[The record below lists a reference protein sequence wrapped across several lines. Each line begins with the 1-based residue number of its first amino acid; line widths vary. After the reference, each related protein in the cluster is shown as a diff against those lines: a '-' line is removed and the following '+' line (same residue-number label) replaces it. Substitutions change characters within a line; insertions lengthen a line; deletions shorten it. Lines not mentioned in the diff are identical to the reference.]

1 MWIMGC
7 LYAFLFMEP
16 ELITL
21 NLVPVIRDVIV
32 EDINH
37 DNKKDL
43 IVFSSEEDGYEKKI
57 IIFYQQSETP
67 KFNEKFSF
75 SFQIKEPCS
84 VIFITKI
91 GNEHNCLVIANS
103 ENLCLYRFK
112 DNEMVLER
120 TVTYP
125 NAFSYNAKEPVVM
138 RDMSYDL
145 DNDGTDEWFIPTPR
159 GVTIF
164 KNFTP
169 LSEIDFHIFHE
180 IYSGNNMTLF
190 YQFPV
195 IYPLKKSQ
203 ENPKPVAFLGDKEI
217 VFAYGENWKLTK
229 TIKIDRKNPEKWD
242 STYRLG
248 DINNDGFPD
257 ILFTETQG
265 TINLRTT
272 LYIYISEGEYQYPAN
287 PQFEYTI
294 KGAVSLP
301 IMKDINNNNKDD
313 LILFNI
319 PLGLTNFINFFLRGK
334 MSVETKVFL
343 SDSNSLPLKPDYQ
356 TTMTMDAPD
365 GKDQIAYAIDD
376 FSGDGILDI
385 AYGQSHNTIQINIG
399 LQEGNLKTK
408 QWTKVNIPAFGIIRT
423 SYINDNKSKDIII
436 YRPTGENK
444 ERVDIILF

>member
-1 MWIMGC
+1 
-7 LYAFLFMEP
+7 
-16 ELITL
+16 
-21 NLVPVIRDVIV
+21 
-32 EDINH
+32 
-37 DNKKDL
+37 
-43 IVFSSEEDGYEKKI
+43 
-57 IIFYQQSETP
+57 
-67 KFNEKFSF
+67 
-75 SFQIKEPCS
+75 
-84 VIFITKI
+84 
-91 GNEHNCLVIANS
+91 
-103 ENLCLYRFK
+103 
-112 DNEMVLER
+112 
-120 TVTYP
+120 
-125 NAFSYNAKEPVVM
+125 
-138 RDMSYDL
+138 
-145 DNDGTDEWFIPTPR
+145 FIPTSK

-164 KNFTP
+164 KDLSP
-169 LSEIDFHIFHE
+169 ISEIDFHIFHE

-195 IYPLKKSQ
+195 IYPLKKSK
-203 ENPKPVAFLGDKEI
+203 ENPKPVSFLGDKEI
-217 VFAYGENWKLTK
+217 TFAYGENWKLTK
-229 TIKIDRKNPEKWD
+229 KIKIERKNPEKWD

-265 TINLRTT
+265 TINLKTI
-272 LYIYISEGEYQYPAN
+272 LYIYISEGAYKYPAN
-287 PQFEYTI
+287 PQFEYKI

-301 IMKDINNNNKDD
+301 IIKDINNDGKDD

-343 SDSNSLPLKPDYQ
+343 ANTNYLSSKPDYQ

-385 AYGQSHNTIQINIG
+385 AYGQSQNTIQINIG

-408 QWTKVNIPAFGIIRT
+408 QWTKVSVPAFGIIRT

-436 YRPTGENK
+436 YRPTGKNK

>member
-1 MWIMGC
+1 MWLMGV
-7 LYAFLFMEP
+7 LNVFLFMEP

-32 EDINH
+32 EDINL
-37 DNKKDL
+37 DGKRDL
-43 IVFSSEEDGYEKKI
+43 IVFSSEEDGYEKKLK
-57 IIFYQQSETP
+57 IFYQQSELP
-67 KFNEKFSF
+67 IFDEKYSL

-84 VIFITKI
+84 VIFTTKI
-91 GNEHNCLVIANS
+91 ENNHNFLVIANS
-103 ENLCLYRFK
+103 EDFYIYRFEK
-112 DNEMVLER
+112 NEMLLER
-120 TVTYP
+120 TIQYST
-125 NAFSYNAKEPVVM
+125 AFSYNAKEPVFM
-138 RDMSYDL
+138 RDVSYDL
-145 DNDGTDEWFIPTPR
+145 DDDGTDEWFIPTPR

-164 KNFTP
+164 KNFIP

-180 IYSGNNMTLF
+180 FYSGNNTTLF

-195 IYPLKKSQ
+195 IYPLKKSK
-203 ENPKPVAFLGDKEI
+203 ENPKPVAFLGDKEMI
-217 VFAYGENWKLTK
+217 FAYGEGWKSTK
-229 TIKIDRKNPEKWD
+229 KMKIERKNPEKWD

-272 LYIYISEGEYQYPAN
+272 LYIYTSEGAYQYPAN
-287 PQFEYTI
+287 PQFEYKI

-301 IMKDINNNNKDD
+301 VMKDINNDNNDD

-343 SDSNSLPLKPDYQ
+343 SDSHSLSIKPDYQ

-408 QWTKVNIPAFGIIRT
+408 QWTKVNVPAFGIIRT
-423 SYINDNKSKDIII
+423 GYINENKSKDIIV